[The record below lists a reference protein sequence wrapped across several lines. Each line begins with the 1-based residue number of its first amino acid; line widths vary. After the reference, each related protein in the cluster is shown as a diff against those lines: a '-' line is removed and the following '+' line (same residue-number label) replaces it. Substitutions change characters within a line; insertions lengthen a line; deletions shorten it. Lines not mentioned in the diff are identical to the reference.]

1 MVDSGISEGGGCG
14 EGYMK
19 AYACYAVIICK
30 HNDKALDS
38 PLIGIGGSYALSTFS
53 EYFID

>member
-1 MVDSGISEGGGCG
+1 MVDPGISERGWGG

-38 PLIGIGGSYALSTFS
+38 PLIGIGGSYAPSTFS
-53 EYFID
+53 EYFLD